1 MSPNRLDKYREWDA
15 VYVLGS
21 LVPSER
27 REFEEHLA
35 GCARCRAAVAE
46 LAGLPSLLG
55 TLSAEEAQ
63 ALERGGDTRAS
74 ELPALGEA
82 VRRRRQRMRLAVA
95 GLVLGAS
102 AASGAVTLAVI
113 VPATEAMQSAPPA
126 KQSQS
131 GSVSTLNFTAV
142 VANPLAAK
150 GSIAGQEWGTRID
163 WECSYRTSPTGY
175 PSSPGT
181 GVDGTAEKYALVVVD
196 SRGITT
202 QVASWTADPGMVV
215 MPTATTSIPAADIR
229 RVEIRA
235 VDSGLTL
242 LRARL

>member
-74 ELPALGEA
+74 ELPRWEKRSA
-82 VRRRRQRMRLAVA
+82 VGGNGCVWPLPDSCSAPARRQ
-95 GLVLGAS
+95 G
-102 AASGAVTLAVI
+102 
-113 VPATEAMQSAPPA
+113 P
-126 KQSQS
+126 
-131 GSVSTLNFTAV
+131 
-142 VANPLAAK
+142 
-150 GSIAGQEWGTRID
+150 
-163 WECSYRTSPTGY
+163 
-175 PSSPGT
+175 
-181 GVDGTAEKYALVVVD
+181 
-196 SRGITT
+196 
-202 QVASWTADPGMVV
+202 
-215 MPTATTSIPAADIR
+215 
-229 RVEIRA
+229 
-235 VDSGLTL
+235 
-242 LRARL
+242 